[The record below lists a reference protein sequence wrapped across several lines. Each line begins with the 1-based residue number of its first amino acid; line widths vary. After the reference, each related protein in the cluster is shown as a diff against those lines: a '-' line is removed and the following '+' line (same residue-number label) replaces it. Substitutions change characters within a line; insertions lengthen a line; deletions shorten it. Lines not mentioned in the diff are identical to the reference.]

1 MTKASKTK
9 ASLLVGDARQYL
21 REFAEDYRV
30 LFDLAYDPQA
40 SHWVDD
46 RVTGGEDPD
55 PTMNAAASRARLK
68 GDLALKLRRLQSLRD
83 GAERLYKDL
92 HEIMLALEE
101 GPRRRDDVEYPR
113 LISDEE
119 AARIHL
125 EREEQ
130 ERSRPV
136 LKEARS

>member
-1 MTKASKTK
+1 M
-9 ASLLVGDARQYL
+9 LY
-21 REFAEDYRV
+21 
-30 LFDLAYDPQA
+30 DLAHDPQS

-46 RVTGGEDPD
+46 RISGGGHSD

-68 GDLALKLRRLQSLRD
+68 GDLALKLRRLQALRD

-92 HEIMLALEE
+92 HEVMLAVEA
-101 GPRRRDDVEYPR
+101 GPRRRDDVEYPK
-113 LISDEE
+113 LITDEE
-119 AARIHL
+119 AQRIHL

-130 ERSRPV
+130 ERQRPV